1 MKHHQTGNLS
11 EALAACG
18 VTKQQLP
25 GNALIGE
32 QREAEFSLIFVV
44 LVLEAKALSML
55 GSCSSTELL
64 RLSLFLFFRNR
75 FTRPTF
81 FFLTHLI

>member
-11 EALAACG
+11 EALVACG

-25 GNALIGE
+25 GNALNGE
-32 QREAEFSLIFVV
+32 QREAAFSLIFVV
-44 LVLEAKALSML
+44 LVLEAKALSTL

-64 RLSLFLFFRNR
+64 RLSLFFFFRNSGSLD
-75 FTRPTF
+75 PV
-81 FFLTHLI
+81 